1 MQLASLL
8 LAFAL
13 PEPLA
18 WQAHLLVAQPER
30 MVCWGYSVPQGR
42 MVLRER
48 SELRAHLEHLV
59 WQVQR
64 MRAPTALPE
73 VLVVSEQQVLVV
85 HSVRWAQ
92 LFPYCLEVQA
102 RQGQPEQP
110 QLQELAEP
118 VALWVLQRQCLR

>member
-1 MQLASLL
+1 M
-8 LAFAL
+8 
-13 PEPLA
+13 EV
-18 WQAHLLVAQPER
+18 QARPAQQVPRVRWTLLVL
-30 MVCWGYSVPQGR
+30 SVLAVRLEHWEPWEQQ
-42 MVLRER
+42 
-48 SELRAHLEHLV
+48 EHLV
-59 WQVQR
+59 LQVQR

-110 QLQELAEP
+110 QPQELAEP
-118 VALWVLQRQCLR
+118 VALWALQRQCLR

>member
-1 MQLASLL
+1 LASLL

-59 WQVQR
+59 WQVQW
-64 MRAPTALPE
+64 MQAATALLE
-73 VLVVSEQQVLVV
+73 VSEQQVLVA
-85 HSVRWAQ
+85 H
-92 LFPYCLEVQA
+92 
-102 RQGQPEQP
+102 
-110 QLQELAEP
+110 
-118 VALWVLQRQCLR
+118 

>member
-1 MQLASLL
+1 GMMRLLGRSTVSACSVCSSCRQYSLSQRALQLASLL

-13 PEPLA
+13 REPLA
-18 WQAHLLVAQPER
+18 WQAHLLVALPER

-64 MRAPTALPE
+64 MRAPTALRVVLE
-73 VLVVSEQQVLVV
+73 QMVLVA
-85 HSVRWAQ
+85 HWVRRGR
-92 LFPYCLEVQA
+92 LSPY
-102 RQGQPEQP
+102 
-110 QLQELAEP
+110 
-118 VALWVLQRQCLR
+118 

>member
-1 MQLASLL
+1 MQARP
-8 LAFAL
+8 AQQV
-13 PEPLA
+13 PRVR
-18 WQAHLLVAQPER
+18 WTLLVL
-30 MVCWGYSVPQGR
+30 SVLAVRLEHWEPWEQQ
-42 MVLRER
+42 
-48 SELRAHLEHLV
+48 EHLV
-59 WQVQR
+59 LQVQR

-102 RQGQPEQP
+102 RQVQPEQP
-110 QLQELAEP
+110 QLQEFAEP